1 MPKVRAL
8 GNPDTRAATEARD
21 VAEKLFKDKGS
32 ISRKIKALQD
42 IAGYV
47 TRGQFA
53 AALGMEE
60 RRLRYIIDHPE
71 VIKLDEAVCIQ
82 VLASKYGEMPVFD
95 KIAVAP

>member
-8 GNPDTRAATEARD
+8 GNPDTRAATEARGA
-21 VAEKLFKDKGS
+21 AEKVFKDKEA
-32 ISRKIKALQD
+32 ISRKIKALQE

-47 TRGQFA
+47 RRDQFA

-60 RRLRYIIDHPE
+60 RRLRYIIDNPE

-82 VLASKYGEMPVFD
+82 VLASKYGEMPVFER
-95 KIAVAP
+95 IVVA